1 MDKLASYVASILAF
15 PGGPEILR
23 KENQE
28 TVELDASGYRIKR
41 SLTRFYFAHAVII
54 EREIEE
60 DDAPSEL
67 ACAECSIDYR
77 VISSGNIGSSIQPAF
92 RSFDNRCREAH
103 WLAYHLA

>member
-15 PGGPEILR
+15 PGGPKILH

-28 TVELDASGYRIKR
+28 TVEEDAAGYRIKR
-41 SLTRFYFAHAVII
+41 SLTRFYFPHSVII

-60 DDAPSEL
+60 DEAPSDL

-77 VISSGNIGSSIQPAF
+77 VISSGDIGTNIQPSV